1 MNRGSNRLLLGI
13 LILLVLCYIV
23 FDDLVQGDWG
33 KIDGAWGRFSDFVSD
48 DLWPPEWGMLT
59 DAYYDGCSEE
69 QAMFCSKAFVG
80 MLETIKMAFVA
91 TILGFSIAILISPLA
106 ARNLVPAWIS
116 VPA

>member
-48 DLWPPEWGMLT
+48 DLWPPEWGVLS
-59 DAYYDGCSEE
+59 G
-69 QAMFCSKAFVG
+69 G
-80 MLETIKMAFVA
+80 
-91 TILGFSIAILISPLA
+91 
-106 ARNLVPAWIS
+106 
-116 VPA
+116 